1 MLQGGYMLLRLSLST
16 YVCILLLIFPATTAL
31 AEDDPLLA
39 RAGGYEFRMSDLQQF
54 LDYVPPLLK
63 LQIESNPEQLVF
75 FVHHIMKQ
83 RIVADIA
90 MKEGF
95 DKDKDIQK
103 QIKFITDDFIAK
115 AYIVSAVVE
124 KTTVSDAEAKEYY
137 ELNKDKFTTPKQAKV
152 SHILIKVALGSTLE
166 EKRKAKEK
174 ANQML
179 DWLKKGD
186 KFESLAERYSDD
198 DKTKTKGGRLGYIQM
213 GMMPKNFD
221 EKAFSMKPGQI
232 SDIVETDLGF
242 HIIQV
247 EDIRDASIKPFE
259 KEKAS
264 IIEQLKVE
272 RGQKRA
278 EEFIRNAEK
287 EAGLVVFPDKIKR
300 AYSKQ

>member
-1 MLQGGYMLLRLSLST
+1 
-16 YVCILLLIFPATTAL
+16 LIFPATTAL

-54 LDYVPPLLK
+54 LAYVPPLLK

-83 RIVADIA
+83 RIIADIA

-152 SHILIKVALGSTLE
+152 SHILIKVALGSTVE

-278 EEFIRNAEK
+278 EEFIRTAEK

>member
-1 MLQGGYMLLRLSLST
+1 MLLRLSLST

-54 LDYVPPLLK
+54 LAYVPPLLK

-83 RIVADIA
+83 RIIADIA

-152 SHILIKVALGSTLE
+152 SHILIKVALGSTVE

-278 EEFIRNAEK
+278 EEFIRTAEK

>member
-1 MLQGGYMLLRLSLST
+1 MLLRLSLST